1 MKVTFLGTG
10 TSHGIPVIGCHCPVC
25 ESKDERDKR
34 YRSSIALEK
43 NGKRLVID
51 TGYEFRLQMLRAK
64 FDTLDGVLYTHS
76 HADHLSGIDDLRV
89 FAYNNNFPIYGNA
102 STINFIKSHYSYAF
116 QGPQFPGIP
125 HFEAHTLQPYKSV
138 DISGFKVLPVA
149 VEHGRMTKMEIL
161 GYRIDDNFAYVTD
174 VSNMPE
180 TTYDALNGVETLV
193 IGALRKKPH
202 GAHFS
207 FSDAYNAAKRIGAKN
222 IYFTHINHETSYSEI
237 NSLYSDAKSA
247 YDMLE
252 LEV

>member
-25 ESKDERDKR
+25 ESKDVKDKR

-64 FDTLDGVLYTHS
+64 FDT

>member
-1 MKVTFLGTG
+1 
-10 TSHGIPVIGCHCPVC
+10 
-25 ESKDERDKR
+25 
-34 YRSSIALEK
+34 
-43 NGKRLVID
+43 
-51 TGYEFRLQMLRAK
+51 
-64 FDTLDGVLYTHS
+64 
-76 HADHLSGIDDLRV
+76 
-89 FAYNNNFPIYGNA
+89 
-102 STINFIKSHYSYAF
+102 
-116 QGPQFPGIP
+116 QFPGIP